1 MLKPFTIAFSL
12 FCLFCTFFPAL
23 ASATASQSTLT
34 VYYFHTTYRCH
45 SCTLLEEY
53 TREAVM
59 KNFAA
64 EIKSGQ
70 IKFVVLNIEKEPNR
84 HFVQD
89 YQLSFKSVIVSVR
102 DEKGREKEWENLSKV
117 WIYLRDKHALTKYIV
132 ESIRSHL
139 NEAPHA

>member
-1 MLKPFTIAFSL
+1 
-12 FCLFCTFFPAL
+12 
-23 ASATASQSTLT
+23 
-34 VYYFHTTYRCH
+34 
-45 SCTLLEEY
+45 
-53 TREAVM
+53 M

-102 DEKGREKEWENLSKV
+102 DEKGREKEWKNLSKV